1 MSTTN
6 VNGFFHAG
14 VTVRVVF
21 LRVPGSR
28 MIERFRSVGTD

>member
-28 MIERFRSVGTD
+28 MIELFGFVGTE